1 MQWSLTKLLAGLVI
15 VLIMIAPTARAELIC
30 LGNISQD
37 LIGNIDDV
45 GQIVTGEQTSW
56 ANGSTIRLALPGKS
70 SPQLEGISAR
80 FMTSTGK
87 ELQRHWL
94 RLAFAGQAAPP
105 KFFDSNDALLN
116 YLRKTPGSV
125 GFIEADEG
133 TSLEGLIQ
141 IQIQQENS

>member
-1 MQWSLTKLLAGLVI
+1 MQWSPTKLLAGLVI

-94 RLAFAGQAAPP
+94 RLAFTGRAAPP
-105 KFFDSNDALLN
+105 KFFNSNEALLN
-116 YLRKTPGSV
+116 YLRRTPGSV
-125 GFIEADEG
+125 GFIEINESINLD
-133 TSLEGLIQ
+133 GLTK
-141 IQIQQENS
+141 IQIQQGNG

>member
-1 MQWSLTKLLAGLVI
+1 MQWSPTKLLAGLVI

-94 RLAFAGQAAPP
+94 RLAFTGRAAPP
-105 KFFDSNDALLN
+105 KFFDSNEALLN

-125 GFIEADEG
+125 GFLEADE
-133 TSLEGLIQ
+133 SFNLDGLTQ
-141 IQIQQENS
+141 IQIRQENG